1 MASCPN
7 INSPE
12 FKALESV
19 HGREKSTL
27 LFHMNNEVVPTVE
40 QVAKL
45 LGIQGIK
52 NLPSLSNKELYYQ
65 LGTSEIEQANK
76 ELDQFLL
83 DYLKPFGIKV
93 KDIEELKKRFN
104 VKDALGVADVL
115 NKVIYLSKGNRRIDT
130 MAEEAAHMITMLMG
144 RDHPLFQ
151 QLFNNIERHSSFN
164 EVYREYMPIYN
175 NLEQV
180 KKEAVDKLI
189 AEAIVNGWK
198 VKGTKEEKNL
208 LQKFID
214 AIKKWW
220 DSFINKNETFSQ
232 YTANKK
238 ISPTA
243 AIIAEKI
250 LSGDTSLINKV
261 EGKEK
266 LDYIKALS
274 GNEHAKNTINLFT
287 DYFGFRLTGSLAI
300 AAQGETINR
309 PSESPIHDLD
319 FVVSKDFDIKKMD
332 EYMRNMGAIPTHSGI
347 FTKTSRGDV
356 SSTYAY
362 LVPAEGYTVEAAHG
376 TTSKYWTEFA
386 DEVILRDNK
395 GKEIFRGKW
404 DSAPADKL
412 LNVDFFDN
420 YEKNEETAGKYKS
433 WQDIYFGKMTLS
445 NLGDKARMFPR
456 AKDQT
461 DYIESNPVQRDNIR
475 PEFLYYQRGETSYS
489 DIKLIEPTYEDFSN
503 IKDFGERYAAI
514 TKRKNELQGQG
525 AQISGLTDKGF
536 RWIPNQKDD
545 VKYQLSS
552 ASKQAPIK
560 AVDKKVTAFIKALG
574 GQVRE
579 VDQLI
584 VEGSVVSGN
593 AVVNVITRTI
603 QVAKGK
609 ASADTLSEEAAH
621 IYVQWLPKNSILLR
635 DMMKDIRNRREYKEV
650 MDEYSSNPFYQK
662 EDGTVDEEKIAI
674 EAIGKVIAGVIVGKY
689 SRDIKA
695 QSWFQRLMDWIRKTF
710 GTAEFNEVKEDET
723 PYERVATEILAGDI
737 SSLDL
742 NQKFNDIKTVKNE
755 LQELIEGKNREEKN
769 ASIQTTLDFFRPSK
783 KTGKRNENRGIVGQ
797 PTENSF
803 VEYAKDNLIIDPKID
818 KESKIG
824 KGNESVVYYKDGVVT
839 KLVNTNNHN
848 GSWKGLLESMLLHNR
863 FFPDVAYTLKGFTT
877 DENGNL
883 LAVVEQPYVSK
894 TAPINLN
901 NVAEYLKELGFEPV
915 GNELTKKYNYY
926 NKTLGIELQDIH
938 AENVINRDGEYY
950 FIDTVFKTTPDFYKT
965 EVPELDMD
973 AVKAASQRGEYYFQL
988 DETEKKIAEKQ
999 MKKANAVQKEIIKE
1013 VYIDVHDRII
1023 LDESIDTA
1031 TGKEKHEYRD
1041 LKVVNPTIYT
1051 SASTARSG
1059 KKNIVG
1065 FDDNREWG
1073 KDFDKL
1079 LQGVILGKDLDQIE
1093 EISDRIDAVKTDAYN
1108 FLKGLISAWTADGT
1122 IALPQVI
1129 VANKNE
1135 GIPGAVPIAGSI
1147 DLLLVH
1153 PDGEMTVIDLK
1164 TSYNSRFERSYAN
1177 TSYKVGEGSLLG
1189 ADTQLSKSQD
1199 HSIQVMTYVKL
1210 LNLMGYPVKAAR
1222 TEHLLL
1228 GVEKDKVK
1236 SFTYEGPVNRVMS
1249 ENEVSVDKI
1258 VPKQYE
1264 GKNRLDELNEKYQT
1278 GNPTHRSSFGET
1290 KEEKAERLATDA
1302 TMEDAILRLFTA
1314 AEGWQKYLEDLRH
1327 QSIFEVKDD
1336 SIRKIDHLITQMQ
1349 TLFAQGKKEQIYP
1362 KFLSVFNTHITSVLK
1377 VINDPDNI
1385 KKPGYIR
1392 TVYMSKKY
1400 IDTFRPFLVSSFAAA
1415 SNSTPLF
1422 NKIDTTVRAADVA
1435 IIGAIKNTVK
1445 ELVEGWTANKE
1456 YLDDNIL
1463 EEVLKVDK
1471 DISGANTWLD
1481 TLGNSGVVILENA
1494 AKMLASARQTVRENV
1509 REQRATIHTLGNNL
1523 VDASG
1528 TKDPAKLFNFMYQ
1541 LGANGKRNGRIIS
1554 QKGTAYNTLFEKVNM
1569 PLYNLD
1575 GTRKEFIKR
1584 PSTPEQIKWN
1594 KDLYYLK
1601 AAYRDFM
1608 EAEHIEVEWVT
1619 YTDIY
1624 GNPRKTPETTVTEG
1638 KCHKYTDEFIAE
1650 REKYME
1656 EDDFGNWKPKK
1667 GETDSEYVAWR
1678 DANFDWSNYL
1688 KADTVVDEKTG
1699 ELIPTGTVSEAS
1711 KWFPKKKNIVSREYA
1726 EDGTDLWDPM
1736 YRKMMQPKTALET
1749 AQSEF
1754 YKGYIDILRT
1764 QIEKLPP
1771 SAMYWFEQ
1779 GYIPTLQGNFVHE
1792 LSQKGANFASIVTQQ
1807 MRTFF
1812 DTTAMSNQSDIAK
1825 TGTANQSIPIMFMG
1839 SLQSQK
1845 RLAEIE
1851 SELEK
1856 WATKKEG
1863 MDVKKWHEK
1872 NDILVNLR
1880 KKELHKMTAEQIHPD
1895 LVLGLEAFV
1904 QMAENF
1910 NIMTAVEDTLLAVR
1924 DHLQTMK
1931 FVSANGK
1938 EIEADKAN
1946 ATKRLDKFLDMCF
1959 YNDPTFTKSVA
1970 EVVVQKLQKATSA
1983 ISIPFNIFG
1992 TVNNKILARIN
2003 NRIDAIGGDFFTHM
2017 AYNRA
2022 WKEYNT
2028 EFIPGYIATIGKKD
2042 TGKAYGDKKAGTL
2055 YEWLTDDYNMVRH
2068 AHRDQSK
2075 VDMLAWGYKGYEA
2088 AEWEAQSLIGNAIL
2102 GSVQVKYTG
2111 NDPNLHDCSLR
2122 DAYTFDPN
2130 TGKGMLID
2138 GYKFLDKEG
2147 NIAKDQDRARHM
2159 IINRIHETNDRIHG
2173 NYDSANK
2180 TMIESTLAGRLAIQ
2194 FHKWVWPN
2202 FKARFQ
2208 KGKFDENLGG
2218 GMDVE
2223 GRYVTLYNLFKDIA
2237 KLGDAT
2243 KRWAE
2248 LTPHQKNNLKKDLT
2262 DLSYFVGFFILAHI
2276 AKSIAAG
2283 VPDDDPV
2290 LKKMVNWLRYQSSR
2304 GKQEVG
2310 LFIPPLGII
2319 ESYQLVQ
2326 NPFAATNALAKFAQ
2340 LLNSAIEY
2348 PFIDDEDRYYQRG
2361 NFKGQLKVYK
2371 QAKDVMPIFR
2381 EVNRITNLNTVT
2393 TFYVK

>member
-1 MASCPN
+1 MSCPN
-7 INSPE
+7 KSLPE
-12 FKALESV
+12 YKKLVETYGEGISLAV
-19 HGREKSTL
+19 WEK
-27 LFHMNNEVVPTVE
+27 NNEQIPTVE
-40 QVAKL
+40 EAAEL
-45 LGIQGIK
+45 LSA
-52 NLPSLSNKELYYQ
+52 PFYQ
-65 LGTSEIEQANK
+65 LSSSEIQENDK
-76 ELDQFLL
+76 ELDKFLL
-83 DYLKPFGIKV
+83 DYLKPYGVIT
-93 KDIEELKKRFN
+93 KDIEELKKKFN
-104 VKDALGVADVL
+104 VDSLGAADVL
-115 NKVIYLSKGNRRIDT
+115 NKVIYLGKNRKLDT
-130 MAEEAAHMITMLMG
+130 VPEEATHLITMLMG
-144 RDHPLFQ
+144 RDHPLFRM
-151 QLFNNIERHSSFN
+151 LFENIEQWSGYN
-164 EVYREYMPIYN
+164 KVYKEYFPTYKN
-175 NLEQV
+175 VEQV

-189 AEAIVNGWK
+189 TEAIVAKWQIRDK
-198 VKGTKEEKNL
+198 SDKNIF
-208 LQKFID
+208 QKIID
-214 AIKKWW
+214 AIKEFFDK
-220 DSFINKNETFSQ
+220 FLNENMTLTEYKNT
-232 YTANKK
+232 KK
-238 ISPTA
+238 LSPTA
-243 AIIAEKI
+243 SIIADKI
-250 LSGDTSLINKV
+250 LSGDRSLIQ
-261 EGKEK
+261 EIDASKEK
-266 LDYIKALS
+266 LNYKKALS
-274 GNEHAKNTINLFT
+274 GNKHAQNLINIFT
-287 DYFGFRLTGSLAI
+287 DYFGFKLTGSLAI
-300 AAQGETINR
+300 AGQGESIKR
-309 PSESPIHDLD
+309 PSSAPVHDLD
-319 FVVSKDFDIKKMD
+319 FVVGDNFNLDSLVN
-332 EYMRNMGAIPTHSGI
+332 YMNSLKAIPTHSGI
-347 FTKTSRGDV
+347 FTKDGA
-356 SSTYAY
+356 SSTYAF
-362 LVPAEGYTVEAAHG
+362 LIPAEGYTVEAAKRKDWK
-376 TTSKYWTEFA
+376 SQNVE
-386 DEVILRDNK
+386 EVVLKDSK

-404 DSAPADKL
+404 DDAPADKL
-412 LNVDFFDN
+412 LNCDFFDRVDKKQTTTN
-420 YEKNEETAGKYKS
+420 SEYVS
-433 WQDIYFGKMTLS
+433 WQNIYWGKMLLS
-445 NLGDKARMFPR
+445 NLSSEARMFPR
-456 AKDQT
+456 PKDQK
-461 DYIESNPVQRDNIR
+461 DYVENVPKNRKNIR
-475 PEFLYYQRGETSYS
+475 PEFLYYQLPEEPARTKDEFSKELTTTILNQFSSKSVVKAGVANSLKVINRDTSAQKKAIANTIVNQINEKYGAGTASYETTDGENYINVHPPINVLREQWKVRNRRYK
-489 DIKLIEPTYEDFSN
+489 DAIYED
-503 IKDFGERYAAI
+503 AAKLEQKNLPRTTI
-514 TKRKNELQGQG
+514 TDEGD
-525 AQISGLTDKGF
+525 IVPF
-536 RWIPNQKDD
+536 
-545 VKYQLSS
+545 YQLSS

-560 AVDKKVTAFIKALG
+560 AVDKKVTAFVKALG
-574 GQVRE
+574 GKVSG

-584 VEGSVVSGN
+584 VEGRVVSGI
-593 AVVNVITRTI
+593 AVANVITRTI
-603 QVAKGK
+603 QVVNGK
-609 ASADTLSEEAAH
+609 ASADTLPEEAAH

-635 DMMKDIRNRREYKEV
+635 DMMKDIKNRREYKEV
-650 MDEYSSNPFYQK
+650 MDEYSSNAFYQK
-662 EDGTVDEEKIAI
+662 EDGTVDEEKIAE
-674 EAIGKVIAGVIVGKY
+674 EAIGKVIAGVIVGRY

-695 QSWFQRLMDWIRKTF
+695 QSWFQRLMDWVKKIF
-710 GTAEFNEVKEDET
+710 GKAEFNEVKEDET
-723 PYERVATEILAGDI
+723 PYERVATEILAGDT
-737 SSLDL
+737 SS
-742 NQKFNDIKTVKNE
+742 
-755 LQELIEGKNREEKN
+755 
-769 ASIQTTLDFFRPSK
+769 
-783 KTGKRNENRGIVGQ
+783 
-797 PTENSF
+797 
-803 VEYAKDNLIIDPKID
+803 
-818 KESKIG
+818 
-824 KGNESVVYYKDGVVT
+824 
-839 KLVNTNNHN
+839 
-848 GSWKGLLESMLLHNR
+848 
-863 FFPDVAYTLKGFTT
+863 
-877 DENGNL
+877 
-883 LAVVEQPYVSK
+883 
-894 TAPINLN
+894 
-901 NVAEYLKELGFEPV
+901 
-915 GNELTKKYNYY
+915 
-926 NKTLGIELQDIH
+926 
-938 AENVINRDGEYY
+938 
-950 FIDTVFKTTPDFYKT
+950 
-965 EVPELDMD
+965 LDMD
-973 AVKAASQRGEYYFQL
+973 AVKAASQRGEYYFEL
-988 DETEKKIAEKQ
+988 DETEKKIAEQQ
-999 MKKANAVQKEIIKE
+999 MKKANAVQREIIKE
-1013 VYIDVHDRII
+1013 VYIDVHDRIV
-1023 LDESIDTA
+1023 LD
-1031 TGKEKHEYRD
+1031 KQKHEYRD
-1041 LKVVNPTIYT
+1041 LKVFKPTIYT
-1051 SASTARSG
+1051 SVTTARSG

-1073 KDFDKL
+1073 NDFDKL
-1079 LQGVILGKDLDQIE
+1079 LEGVVLGKDLDKIE
-1093 EISDRIDAVKTDAYN
+1093 GISDRIDAVKTDAYN

-1135 GIPGAVPIAGSI
+1135 GIPGALPIAGSI

-1164 TSYNSRFERSYAN
+1164 TSYKSRFEKSYAH

-1302 TMEDAILRLFTA
+1302 TIEQALTRLFTA
-1314 AEGWQKYLEDLRH
+1314 TEGWQKYLEELRH
-1327 QSIFEVKDD
+1327 QTIFEVKDD
-1336 SIRKIDHLITQMQ
+1336 SIMKIDHLITQMQ

-1362 KFLSVFNTHITSVLK
+1362 KFLSVFNSHITSVLK
-1377 VINDPDNI
+1377 IINDPDKI
-1385 KKPGYIR
+1385 KQPNYIR
-1392 TVYMSKKY
+1392 TVYLSKKY

-1445 ELVEGWTANKE
+1445 ELVEGWSANKD
-1456 YLDDNIL
+1456 YLNDDIL

-1541 LGANGKRNGRIIS
+1541 LGADGKRNGRIIS
-1554 QKGTAYNTLFEKVNM
+1554 QKGTAYNALFEKVNM

-1575 GTRKEFIKR
+1575 GTRKEFIRK

-1594 KDLYYLK
+1594 QDLYYLK

-1608 EAEHIEVEWVT
+1608 EAEHIEVEWVS

-1624 GNPRKTPETTVTEG
+1624 GNQRKTPETSVTEG
-1638 KCHKYTDEFIAE
+1638 KYHKYTDEFIAE

-1667 GETDSEYVAWR
+1667 GETDSEYIKWR
-1678 DANFDWSNYL
+1678 EVNFDWSNYL
-1688 KADTVVDEKTG
+1688 KADTVLDEKTG
-1699 ELIPTGTVSEAS
+1699 ERIPTGTVSEAS
-1711 KWFPKKKNIVSREYA
+1711 RWFPKKKNIVSREYA

-1771 SAMYWFEQ
+1771 SAMYWFQQ
-1779 GYIPTLQGNFVHE
+1779 GYIPTLQGNFVDE
-1792 LSQKGANFASIVTQQ
+1792 LSQKGANFGTIVTQQ
-1807 MRTFF
+1807 IRTFF

-1856 WATKKEG
+1856 WAAKKEG
-1863 MDVKKWHEK
+1863 MDAKKWHEK

-1910 NIMTAVEDTLLAVR
+1910 NIMTGVEDTLLAVR

-1983 ISIPFNIFG
+1983 MSIPFNIFG

-2003 NRIDAIGGDFFTHM
+2003 NRIDAVGGDFFTHK

-2022 WKEYNT
+2022 LKEYNT
-2028 EFIPGYIATIGKKD
+2028 EFIPGYVATIGKK
-2042 TGKAYGDKKAGTL
+2042 TTNKEYGDKKAGSL
-2055 YEWLTDDYNMVRH
+2055 YEWLTDEYNMVRH

-2088 AEWEAQSLIGNAIL
+2088 AEWEAQSLIGNAVL
-2102 GSVQVKYTG
+2102 GSVQMKYTG
-2111 NDPNLHDCSLR
+2111 TDPNLHDCSLR

-2130 TGKGMLID
+2130 TGQAMLID
-2138 GYKFLDKEG
+2138 GYKFLDKEK

-2243 KRWAE
+2243 KRWEE
-2248 LTPHQKNNLKKDLT
+2248 LTEHQKNNLKKDIA
-2262 DLSYFVGFFILAHI
+2262 DMGYFLAFFALAHI
-2276 AKSIAAG
+2276 VKSLAAG
-2283 VPDDDPV
+2283 IPDDDPV
-2290 LKKMVNWLRYQSSR
+2290 LKKMANWLRYQSSR
-2304 GKQEVG
+2304 GMQEVSI
-2310 LFIPPLGII
+2310 FIPGLGII

-2340 LLNSAIEY
+2340 LLNSAIQY
-2348 PFIDDEDRYYQRG
+2348 PFIDDEQRYYQRG

-2381 EVNRITNLNTVT
+2381 EINRITNLNTVT

>member
-1 MASCPN
+1 
-7 INSPE
+7 
-12 FKALESV
+12 
-19 HGREKSTL
+19 
-27 LFHMNNEVVPTVE
+27 
-40 QVAKL
+40 
-45 LGIQGIK
+45 
-52 NLPSLSNKELYYQ
+52 
-65 LGTSEIEQANK
+65 
-76 ELDQFLL
+76 
-83 DYLKPFGIKV
+83 
-93 KDIEELKKRFN
+93 
-104 VKDALGVADVL
+104 
-115 NKVIYLSKGNRRIDT
+115 
-130 MAEEAAHMITMLMG
+130 
-144 RDHPLFQ
+144 
-151 QLFNNIERHSSFN
+151 
-164 EVYREYMPIYN
+164 
-175 NLEQV
+175 
-180 KKEAVDKLI
+180 
-189 AEAIVNGWK
+189 
-198 VKGTKEEKNL
+198 
-208 LQKFID
+208 
-214 AIKKWW
+214 
-220 DSFINKNETFSQ
+220 
-232 YTANKK
+232 
-238 ISPTA
+238 
-243 AIIAEKI
+243 
-250 LSGDTSLINKV
+250 
-261 EGKEK
+261 
-266 LDYIKALS
+266 
-274 GNEHAKNTINLFT
+274 
-287 DYFGFRLTGSLAI
+287 
-300 AAQGETINR
+300 
-309 PSESPIHDLD
+309 
-319 FVVSKDFDIKKMD
+319 
-332 EYMRNMGAIPTHSGI
+332 
-347 FTKTSRGDV
+347 
-356 SSTYAY
+356 
-362 LVPAEGYTVEAAHG
+362 
-376 TTSKYWTEFA
+376 
-386 DEVILRDNK
+386 
-395 GKEIFRGKW
+395 
-404 DSAPADKL
+404 
-412 LNVDFFDN
+412 
-420 YEKNEETAGKYKS
+420 
-433 WQDIYFGKMTLS
+433 
-445 NLGDKARMFPR
+445 
-456 AKDQT
+456 
-461 DYIESNPVQRDNIR
+461 
-475 PEFLYYQRGETSYS
+475 
-489 DIKLIEPTYEDFSN
+489 
-503 IKDFGERYAAI
+503 
-514 TKRKNELQGQG
+514 
-525 AQISGLTDKGF
+525 
-536 RWIPNQKDD
+536 
-545 VKYQLSS
+545 
-552 ASKQAPIK
+552 
-560 AVDKKVTAFIKALG
+560 
-574 GQVRE
+574 
-579 VDQLI
+579 
-584 VEGSVVSGN
+584 
-593 AVVNVITRTI
+593 
-603 QVAKGK
+603 
-609 ASADTLSEEAAH
+609 
-621 IYVQWLPKNSILLR
+621 
-635 DMMKDIRNRREYKEV
+635 
-650 MDEYSSNPFYQK
+650 
-662 EDGTVDEEKIAI
+662 
-674 EAIGKVIAGVIVGKY
+674 
-689 SRDIKA
+689 
-695 QSWFQRLMDWIRKTF
+695 
-710 GTAEFNEVKEDET
+710 
-723 PYERVATEILAGDI
+723 
-737 SSLDL
+737 
-742 NQKFNDIKTVKNE
+742 
-755 LQELIEGKNREEKN
+755 
-769 ASIQTTLDFFRPSK
+769 
-783 KTGKRNENRGIVGQ
+783 
-797 PTENSF
+797 
-803 VEYAKDNLIIDPKID
+803 
-818 KESKIG
+818 
-824 KGNESVVYYKDGVVT
+824 
-839 KLVNTNNHN
+839 
-848 GSWKGLLESMLLHNR
+848 
-863 FFPDVAYTLKGFTT
+863 
-877 DENGNL
+877 
-883 LAVVEQPYVSK
+883 
-894 TAPINLN
+894 
-901 NVAEYLKELGFEPV
+901 
-915 GNELTKKYNYY
+915 
-926 NKTLGIELQDIH
+926 
-938 AENVINRDGEYY
+938 
-950 FIDTVFKTTPDFYKT
+950 
-965 EVPELDMD
+965 
-973 AVKAASQRGEYYFQL
+973 
-988 DETEKKIAEKQ
+988 
-999 MKKANAVQKEIIKE
+999 
-1013 VYIDVHDRII
+1013 
-1023 LDESIDTA
+1023 
-1031 TGKEKHEYRD
+1031 
-1041 LKVVNPTIYT
+1041 
-1051 SASTARSG
+1051 
-1059 KKNIVG
+1059 
-1065 FDDNREWG
+1065 
-1073 KDFDKL
+1073 
-1079 LQGVILGKDLDQIE
+1079 
-1093 EISDRIDAVKTDAYN
+1093 
-1108 FLKGLISAWTADGT
+1108 
-1122 IALPQVI
+1122 
-1129 VANKNE
+1129 
-1135 GIPGAVPIAGSI
+1135 
-1147 DLLLVH
+1147 
-1153 PDGEMTVIDLK
+1153 
-1164 TSYNSRFERSYAN
+1164 
-1177 TSYKVGEGSLLG
+1177 
-1189 ADTQLSKSQD
+1189 
-1199 HSIQVMTYVKL
+1199 
-1210 LNLMGYPVKAAR
+1210 
-1222 TEHLLL
+1222 
-1228 GVEKDKVK
+1228 
-1236 SFTYEGPVNRVMS
+1236 
-1249 ENEVSVDKI
+1249 
-1258 VPKQYE
+1258 
-1264 GKNRLDELNEKYQT
+1264 
-1278 GNPTHRSSFGET
+1278 
-1290 KEEKAERLATDA
+1290 
-1302 TMEDAILRLFTA
+1302 
-1314 AEGWQKYLEDLRH
+1314 
-1327 QSIFEVKDD
+1327 
-1336 SIRKIDHLITQMQ
+1336 
-1349 TLFAQGKKEQIYP
+1349 
-1362 KFLSVFNTHITSVLK
+1362 
-1377 VINDPDNI
+1377 
-1385 KKPGYIR
+1385 
-1392 TVYMSKKY
+1392 
-1400 IDTFRPFLVSSFAAA
+1400 
-1415 SNSTPLF
+1415 
-1422 NKIDTTVRAADVA
+1422 
-1435 IIGAIKNTVK
+1435 
-1445 ELVEGWTANKE
+1445 
-1456 YLDDNIL
+1456 
-1463 EEVLKVDK
+1463 
-1471 DISGANTWLD
+1471 
-1481 TLGNSGVVILENA
+1481 
-1494 AKMLASARQTVRENV
+1494 
-1509 REQRATIHTLGNNL
+1509 
-1523 VDASG
+1523 
-1528 TKDPAKLFNFMYQ
+1528 
-1541 LGANGKRNGRIIS
+1541 
-1554 QKGTAYNTLFEKVNM
+1554 M

-1608 EAEHIEVEWVT
+1608 EAEHIEVELVT

-1638 KCHKYTDEFIAE
+1638 KYHKYTDEFIAE

-1779 GYIPTLQGNFVHE
+1779 GYIPTLQGNFVDE

-2028 EFIPGYIATIGKKD
+2028 EFIPGYVATIGKKD
-2042 TGKAYGDKKAGTL
+2042 TGKAYVDKKAGTL

-2243 KRWAE
+2243 KRWEE
-2248 LTPHQKNNLKKDLT
+2248 LTEHQKNNLKKAIADHM
-2262 DLSYFVGFFILAHI
+2262 YFIAFLVLAHI

-2283 VPDDDPV
+2283 IPDDDTV

-2304 GKQEVG
+2304 GMQEVS
-2310 LFIPPLGII
+2310 LFIPELGIV

-2340 LLNSAIEY
+2340 LLNSAIQY
-2348 PFIDDEDRYYQRG
+2348 PFIDDEERYYQRG

-2381 EVNRITNLNTVT
+2381 EINRITNLNTVT